1 VGVAVKVGVSSSV
14 TDGVRVTM
22 SVSVPVGVTV
32 GVALRVGVS
41 LSVTDGVRV
50 TMSVSVPVGV
60 TERDNEW

>member
-1 VGVAVKVGVSSSV
+1 VGVALRAGVSLNV